1 MRKLQQRPHSD
12 LSDWILIGA
21 IALMNRC
28 GGLGTGACREVVIAV
43 G

>member
-21 IALMNRC
+21 IALM
-28 GGLGTGACREVVIAV
+28 TGAVVWVPVLAARL
-43 G
+43 